1 MNKILVYKLN
11 CVNPRLS
18 DEEPDPLEQDDSD
31 LDGSHHSLEGW
42 LPWTSDDL
50 LDIERIIATR
60 LPKKQRFI
68 LEAFLEGKSHNV
80 LGVTEKYFRY
90 HFMKAVE
97 TIKKEL
103 KL

>member
-1 MNKILVYKLN
+1 MNKIIKYTIN
-11 CVNPRLS
+11 CANPRLS
-18 DEEPDPLEQDDSD
+18 DEEPDLLEQDDSD
-31 LDGSHHSLEGW
+31 LDGSPHSPEGW
-42 LPWTSDDL
+42 LPWSTDDL
-50 LDIERIIATR
+50 MDIERIIATR

-68 LEAFLEGKSHNV
+68 VEAFLEGKSHSM

-90 HFMKAVE
+90 HFAKAVG